1 MTAARDPQDLPALLL
16 HNLDPQWSA
25 EDLRAAQRDA
35 ELLAEGLRACGHKV
49 ETVAVTT
56 ADLAGVLAPYHPREW
71 VVFNWCED
79 LPGQRRG
86 DVTAAAFLELAGF
99 TFTGGSSRALARAW
113 DKPRVKQRLAR
124 AGVATPAWRLV
135 NGETASWHR
144 FPAIVKPAYEHCS
157 VGLTRE
163 AVVLNPRELE
173 QRVAWV
179 VETFHQPALVE
190 DFIDGPEY
198 HVSLWGNGHLAALPP
213 AEMDFSAC
221 RHVRERLCT
230 WDAKFSPGSPD
241 FEQIQVRLPA
251 PLDPD
256 RGAQLVATAMAAY
269 ACLPCRD
276 IARIDIRE
284 RDGVF
289 YVLDV
294 NPNPDLSPDTSTV
307 LAAELAGL
315 SYGALGSRLLA
326 LAAERRPPLTT
337 PPPTRR

>member
-1 MTAARDPQDLPALLL
+1 MLARDPRELPALLL

-25 EDLRAAQRDA
+25 DDLLVAQRDV
-35 ELLAEGLRACGHKV
+35 ELLANGLRCCGHEV

-56 ADLAGVLAPYHPREW
+56 ADLAAVLAPYHPQQW
-71 VVFNWCED
+71 VVLNWCED
-79 LPGQRRG
+79 LPGQRCG
-86 DVTAAAFLELAGF
+86 DVATAAFLESAGF
-99 TFTGGSSRALARAW
+99 TFTGASSRALALAW
-113 DKPRVKQRLAR
+113 NKPRVKRRLER
-124 AGVATPAWRLV
+124 AGVATPAWRLMD
-135 NGETASWHR
+135 GETTWWR
-144 FPAIVKPAYEHCS
+144 KFPAIVKPANEHCS
-157 VGLTRE
+157 VGLTRDS
-163 AVVLNPRELE
+163 VVLNSQELR

-179 VETFHQPALVE
+179 VETFHQCALVE

-198 HVSLWGNGHLAALPP
+198 HVSLWGNGHIAPLPP
-213 AEMDFSAC
+213 AEMDFSGC
-221 RHVRERLCT
+221 HHVRERLCT
-230 WDAKFSPGSPD
+230 WDAKFSPGSAD

-251 PLDPD
+251 PLSA
-256 RGAQLVATAMAAY
+256 GAAAQLVATAKAAY

-307 LAAELAGL
+307 LAAELEGL

-326 LAAERRPPLTT
+326 LAADRRPLPAT
-337 PPPTRR
+337 PVRPRT